1 MTRVEDAGM
10 KMRPTTGTR
19 PGWWSTAA
27 VALGAGLLAVACSS
41 GSAPASG
48 TSPSGTP
55 ASASPT
61 ATSLVCQDAA
71 DLRTSL
77 HNLTHSSVSKGDVT
91 KLKSNLAQVRTD
103 LTSLITH
110 AKGEWQTQT
119 SALKA
124 ALDKLQTALS
134 DLSSSPSASTVAGV
148 AAALGEV
155 ATTGGSLLTTVST
168 RCPSASPS

>member
-1 MTRVEDAGM
+1 ME
-10 KMRPTTGTR
+10 MRSKTGTG
-19 PGWWSTAA
+19 PAWWSTVA
-27 VALGAGLLAVACSS
+27 VALGAGLLAAACSS

-55 ASASPT
+55 SATPT
-61 ATSLVCQDAA
+61 ATTVVCQDAA

-77 HNLTHSSVSKGDVT
+77 HNLTHSHVSKGDVT
-91 KLKSNLAQVRTD
+91 ELKSNLAQVHTD

-124 ALDKLQTALS
+124 SLDTLQTAVS
-134 DLSSSPSASTVAGV
+134 SLSSSPSASTVAGV
-148 AAALGEV
+148 VTALGGV
-155 ATTGGSLLTTVST
+155 AASGGSLLTAVSA

>member
-1 MTRVEDAGM
+1 V
-10 KMRPTTGTR
+10 
-19 PGWWSTAA
+19 
-27 VALGAGLLAVACSS
+27 
-41 GSAPASG
+41 
-48 TSPSGTP
+48 
-55 ASASPT
+55 
-61 ATSLVCQDAA
+61 VCQDAA

-77 HNLTHSSVSKGDVT
+77 HNLTHSSVSKGNVT
-91 KLKSNLAQVRTD
+91 ELKSNLAQVHTD
-103 LTSLITH
+103 LTALITH

-148 AAALGEV
+148 ATALGGV
-155 ATTGGSLLTTVST
+155 AAAGGSLLTAVST

>member
-1 MTRVEDAGM
+1 M
-10 KMRPTTGTR
+10 KPTTGTR
-19 PGWWSTAA
+19 PTWWSTVA

-41 GSAPASG
+41 GSTPASG

-55 ASASPT
+55 SATPT
-61 ATSLVCQDAA
+61 ATATTVVCQDAA

-91 KLKSNLAQVRTD
+91 ELKSNLAQVHTD

-110 AKGEWQTQT
+110 SKGEWNTQT

-124 ALDKLQTALS
+124 ALDKLQTAIS

-148 AAALGEV
+148 AAALRGV
-155 ATTGGSLLTTVST
+155 AAAGGSLLTAVST

>member
-1 MTRVEDAGM
+1 
-10 KMRPTTGTR
+10 MRQMTGTR
-19 PGWWSTAA
+19 PAWWSAAA

-41 GSAPASG
+41 GSTPASG
-48 TSPSGTP
+48 TSASGTP
-55 ASASPT
+55 SATPT
-61 ATSLVCQDAA
+61 ATTTSVVCQDAA

-91 KLKSNLAQVRTD
+91 ELKSNLAQVHTD

-124 ALDKLQTALS
+124 ALDKLQTAIS

-148 AAALGEV
+148 AAALRGV
-155 ATTGGSLLTTVST
+155 AAAGGSLLTAVST

>member
-1 MTRVEDAGM
+1 
-10 KMRPTTGTR
+10 MRPKTGTR
-19 PGWWSTAA
+19 PTWWPTAA

-41 GSAPASG
+41 GSTPASG
-48 TSPSGTP
+48 TSASGTP
-55 ASASPT
+55 TSASPT

-91 KLKSNLAQVRTD
+91 ELKSNLAQVHTD
-103 LTSLITH
+103 LTALITH

-148 AAALGEV
+148 ATALGGV
-155 ATTGGSLLTTVST
+155 AAAGGSLLTAVST

>member
-1 MTRVEDAGM
+1 
-10 KMRPTTGTR
+10 MRPKTGAR
-19 PGWWSTAA
+19 PTWWSTAA

-41 GSAPASG
+41 GSTPASG
-48 TSPSGTP
+48 TSASGTP
-55 ASASPT
+55 SATPSATPT
-61 ATSLVCQDAA
+61 TTTSVVCQDAA

-77 HNLTHSSVSKGDVT
+77 RNLTHSNVSKGDVT
-91 KLKSNLAQVRTD
+91 ELKSNLAQVHTD

-124 ALDKLQTALS
+124 ALDKLQTAIS
-134 DLSSSPSASTVAGV
+134 DLSSSPSASTVSGV
-148 AAALGEV
+148 AAALGGV
-155 ATTGGSLLTTVST
+155 AAAGGSLLTAVSA

>member
-1 MTRVEDAGM
+1 M
-10 KMRPTTGTR
+10 KMRPKTGTG
-19 PGWWSTAA
+19 PTWWSTVA

-41 GSAPASG
+41 GSSPARS
-48 TSPSGTP
+48 TSPSGT

-71 DLRTSL
+71 DLRTSI

-91 KLKSNLAQVRTD
+91 EIKSSLAQVHTD
-103 LTSLITH
+103 LTALITH

-119 SALKA
+119 SNLKTALA
-124 ALDKLQTALS
+124 TLQTAVS
-134 DLSSSPSASTVAGV
+134 DLSSSPGASTVAGV
-148 AAALGEV
+148 VTALGGV
-155 ATTGGSLLTTVST
+155 ATAGKSLLTAVST

>member
-1 MTRVEDAGM
+1 M
-10 KMRPTTGTR
+10 TGTR
-19 PGWWSTAA
+19 PAWWSAAA
-27 VALGAGLLAVACSS
+27 VALGAGLLAVACGSS
-41 GSAPASG
+41 SPSASG
-48 TSPSGTP
+48 TSPSGT

-77 HNLTHSSVSKGDVT
+77 HNLTHSHVSKGDVT
-91 KLKSNLAQVRTD
+91 ELKSNLAQVHTD
-103 LTSLITH
+103 LTALITH

-119 SALKA
+119 SALKS
-124 ALDKLQTALS
+124 ALTALQTSIS

-148 AAALGEV
+148 ATALRGVAA
-155 ATTGGSLLTTVST
+155 AGGSLLTAAST

>member
-1 MTRVEDAGM
+1 
-10 KMRPTTGTR
+10 MRPTTGTR
-19 PGWWSTAA
+19 PTWWSTAA

-41 GSAPASG
+41 GSTPASG
-48 TSPSGTP
+48 TSASGTP
-55 ASASPT
+55 SATPSATPT
-61 ATSLVCQDAA
+61 TTTSVVCQDAA

-77 HNLTHSSVSKGDVT
+77 RNLTHSNVSKGDVT
-91 KLKSNLAQVRTD
+91 ELKSNLAQVHTD

-124 ALDKLQTALS
+124 ALDKLQTAIS

-148 AAALGEV
+148 AAALGGV
-155 ATTGGSLLTTVST
+155 AAAGGSLLTAVST